1 LWYKILTVKRINMK
15 RVMISPVPHG
25 SSYGFPRALPQDA
38 TMKFSEHDY
47 GVRPDFNLTAW
58 VEENGYPVGK
68 FMDYKRWTEETDN
81 DA

>member
-1 LWYKILTVKRINMK
+1 
-15 RVMISPVPHG
+15 
-25 SSYGFPRALPQDA
+25 
-38 TMKFSEHDY
+38 MKFSEHDY
-47 GVRPDFNLTAW
+47 GVKPDFNLTAW

>member
-1 LWYKILTVKRINMK
+1 MSIPIAAGLNDDLRVNGDLFCSIPQHFDLSKNGFGIVLTSRIK
-15 RVMISPVPHG
+15 V
-25 SSYGFPRALPQDA
+25 
-38 TMKFSEHDY
+38 Y